1 LPDFSAREKDKRT
14 KIKKEKLKDRE
25 RDAEEGEGERRVV
38 ARVVKAVPPP
48 ITSEDMVNE
57 KEKEKENILYEIQCL
72 FSHNTNTPH
81 KIKTILDSGA
91 NETMINDLSFAKTL
105 EQQKTGIQTA
115 GKNTKIEQGVWGT
128 LTHTSFPISGKR
140 ATFGQN
146 NRAVFCENIS
156 ENLSSVG
163 RLCENN
169 FIVIFDSDK
178 CKIFTK
184 KNFRVGGECV
194 HTEGRDPHTGLY
206 PLTLY
211 TKSQTQQHTHCSPG
225 GGGVLSSGG
234 AGRKIRIEN
243 TRESLCFFVQWAR
256 TSIEKEKQERTKNNT
271 HSYNFLHNTQAF
283 LARFYTRENMSDLE
297 KWHEKLGHV
306 GMKQIRKCNIQGL
319 KIPKKPFRCESCIK
333 GKIHILPHKKNKN
346 KQSQYKT
353 GEVLHTD
360 LQGPYV
366 RTLHNERYSQIFVDI
381 VSRKVWSV
389 KLIHKYDS
397 DKAIKKVID
406 ESKIITGRK
415 IKFLRTDGD
424 GIFGRSKTFQ
434 ELKEKEQ
441 FIHERPSPYDH
452 NQNSII
458 DRECRTL
465 LEGTSTNL
473 FRSGTPSN
481 FWGDLSTISFLP
493 KTTFQNTK
501 SHTTVKRFLF
511 PRTIFMPEKTKILI

>member
-1 LPDFSAREKDKRT
+1 LILTNAKYLQR
-14 KIKKEKLKDRE
+14 KI
-25 RDAEEGEGERRVV
+25 
-38 ARVVKAVPPP
+38 
-48 ITSEDMVNE
+48 
-57 KEKEKENILYEIQCL
+57 
-72 FSHNTNTPH
+72 
-81 KIKTILDSGA
+81 
-91 NETMINDLSFAKTL
+91 L
-105 EQQKTGIQTA
+105 E
-115 GKNTKIEQGVWGT
+115 W
-128 LTHTSFPISGKR
+128 
-140 ATFGQN
+140 
-146 NRAVFCENIS
+146 
-156 ENLSSVG
+156 
-163 RLCENN
+163 
-169 FIVIFDSDK
+169 
-178 CKIFTK
+178 
-184 KNFRVGGECV
+184 GGECV

-225 GGGVLSSGG
+225 GGGVLSSEG

-333 GKIHILPHKKNKN
+333 GKIHILPHKKNKS

-366 RTLHNERYSQIFVDI
+366 RTLHNERYPQIFVDI

-481 FWGDLSTISFLP
+481 FWGESVDHFIFTKNHIPKHEVTHNGKKIFISPNNFHAGKNEDFNLKNLVAFGTQVTCYIPKEKREGGKTPGQEKNFDGVLVGYVNNMRGYRVWDIKKKKIREVSYNFTVISEIENFGRTYKKKSRHFLS
-493 KTTFQNTK
+493 
-501 SHTTVKRFLF
+501 
-511 PRTIFMPEKTKILI
+511 